1 MIKGDA
7 DNTVSPFVTYGKL
20 NVRKLLEAVCLEA
33 VV

>member
-20 NVRKLLEAVCLEA
+20 YVRKLLYKKLYV
-33 VV
+33 